1 MSRGPLWCDFC
12 TRATDSELNEDM
24 TKRTYYCEAYPKGIP
39 EAVFYAGHL
48 YPKPGDNGLRFKPID
63 ERVIKDFSYLQQ
75 TQEEE
80 DANYRGYKE
89 FYDEVKMSDVEF
101 TEKMK
106 REHGDDWHLYRKPT
120 GDIIR

>member
-48 YPKPGDNGLRFKPID
+48 YPKPGDNGIQFEAPKG
-63 ERVIKDFSYLQQ
+63 IKLPDYLTH

-80 DANYRGYKE
+80 DVNYRGYKE
-89 FYDEVKMSDVEF
+89 FYDEVAMSDEEF